1 MKYSK
6 CIKMGLMA
14 SLIVSLNCNFFPH
27 NIDAAFCRSY
37 PVPELSGNYC
47 EDIISVAE
55 SQLGYTESGTG
66 ETVYSSWAGQPG
78 RSWCSE
84 FVAWCANRTGI
95 PTSIIPVGTLKAKKV
110 FGKKIKL
117 KWTKLSNVKGYQ
129 IYRSTKKNSG
139 YRLFKTVKKN
149 TNVYKNANIKAG
161 TRYYYK
167 VRAYKVYKGKKIYG
181 KYSNV
186 ESAKMK

>member
-1 MKYSK
+1 
-6 CIKMGLMA
+6 MGLIA

-27 NIDAAFCRSY
+27 NVDAAFCGSY

-66 ETVYSSWAGQPG
+66 ETVYSSLAGQPG

-117 KWTKLSNVKGYQ
+117 KWTKLSNV
-129 IYRSTKKNSG
+129 
-139 YRLFKTVKKN
+139 
-149 TNVYKNANIKAG
+149 YKNANIKAG

-167 VRAYKVYKGKKIYG
+167 VRAYKVYKVKKIYG